1 MFVNSGE
8 ELLEICKEQNL
19 TIWEY
24 TLRTEAK
31 RSKQTEKEVFEE
43 MKKAFLIMK
52 ESARKGREKSLT
64 SVSGLV
70 GGDAYKL
77 EQYYQNN
84 ETLTGD
90 LIVKAMAMASST
102 SEINAAMGRIVA
114 TPTAGSAGIV
124 PAVILSVGEKL
135 NKTDDELVQ
144 VLFTSAGLGILVAKN
159 ATTSGAEGGCQAEC
173 GAASAMAAAA
183 VVEMMGGTVEQAL
196 DAGAMVI
203 KNILGLVCDPV
214 AGLVEIPCV
223 KRNMSGAV
231 SAIAMAEVAMAGV
244 KSHIPWDDAVEAM
257 DRVGKQL
264 PSCLRETGLG
274 GVAITKS
281 GLKMKEK
288 VFGNEK

>member
-1 MFVNSGE
+1 MFVNSGKELEKICE
-8 ELLEICKEQNL
+8 EEQL
-19 TIWEY
+19 KIWEY
-24 TLRTEAK
+24 TIKTEAK
-31 RSKQTEKEVFEE
+31 RSGRKEEVIFKE
-43 MKKAFLIMK
+43 MKDSLLIMK
-52 ESARKGREKSLT
+52 ESAKKGRKKSMK

-77 EQYYQNN
+77 EKYYKNN
-84 ETLTGD
+84 ETLAGE

-102 SEINAAMGRIVA
+102 SEVNAAMGRIVA

-144 VLFTSAGLGILVAKN
+144 ALFTAAGLGILVAKN

-173 GAASAMAAAA
+173 GSASAMASAAI
-183 VVEMMGGTVEQAL
+183 VEMMGGTVRQAL

-244 KSHIPWDDAVEAM
+244 ESHIPWDDAVEAM
-257 DRVGKQL
+257 YRVGKQL

-274 GVAITKS
+274 GVAVTES
-281 GLKMKEK
+281 GLEMKK
-288 VFGNEK
+288 RVFGE